1 MSDER
6 VHPIVQFKRDMEQ
19 MVAKELDML
28 AADDRS
34 KMKSAAI
41 VAVTKDPDLL
51 LADRQS
57 FMAAIRMCAQHGVIP
72 DGNEAVLQVYNTKA
86 KDRDGKEIW
95 IKKVTYLPM
104 IRGIVT
110 RVLRSGQVKLFW
122 AEVVYSHE
130 PFKIDASH
138 GDRRPVHDYDPMRR
152 GADKDIIGAYAVA
165 VYQDGTTDVEAM
177 PRAEIEKVR
186 NAAKTKNVWDGWLS
200 EKSKVAVMKRM
211 SKRLP
216 MSAKDLEFIQNREE
230 TDFDVMRDVT
240 PARKDGFA
248 ELAMRGRTAIAA
260 PEPEG
265 HWTDNY
271 NQESGFPGSEAW
283 DQGIAAS
290 QAQAEAKSCPY
301 AEGSQDAADW
311 LGGFHGHR
319 SAQE

>member
-1 MSDER
+1 MSEEQ
-6 VHPIVQFKRDMEQ
+6 VHPLVRFKRDMTD

-28 AADDRS
+28 TPEDRA

-41 VAVTKDPDLL
+41 VAVTKDPELL

-72 DGNEAVLQVYNTKA
+72 DGNEATLQVYNTKV

-104 IRGIVT
+104 IRGIVV
-110 RVLRSGQVKLFW
+110 RVLRSGQIKLFW
-122 AEVVYSHE
+122 AEVVYGHE
-130 PFKIDASH
+130 VFRIDQSH

-152 GADKDIIGAYAVA
+152 GADKDIIGAYAVS

-230 TDFDVMRDVT
+230 SDFESIRDVT
-240 PARKDGFA
+240 PQKPDAFA
-248 ELAMRGRTAIAA
+248 QLAMTGRVALQPPADQ
-260 PEPEG
+260 G
-265 HWTDNY
+265 HWTDGY
-271 NQESGFPGSEAW
+271 NHESGFPGSEAW
-283 DQGIAAS
+283 EQGIAAS
-290 QAQAEAKSCPY
+290 ASQAAPKDCPY
-301 AEGSQDAADW
+301 AEGTQDAADW

-319 SAQE
+319 ESQA